1 MTNYQE
7 KIENF
12 IENSEYFVYE
22 IENIK
27 EYNAKQFEVELY
39 DDIKENTFFLDFNFY
54 ENSVCEIIP
63 KTRQRVAFQSIA
75 K

>member
-1 MTNYQE
+1 MNYQD

-22 IENIK
+22 IENIN
-27 EYNAKQFEVELY
+27 EYNARQFEVELY
-39 DDIKENTFFLDFNFY
+39 DEIKEDSFFLDFNFY
-54 ENSVCEIIP
+54 ENTVCEIIP
-63 KTRQRVAFQSIA
+63 DTRQRVAFQSIV